1 MVRLDNWGGE
11 GGVRNPFW
19 GARCSTGNGCGC
31 YLDTIDIVVRRITYV
46 MMIPYIAMCCES
58 VASGQSL
65 HMLLCFFSLCAS
77 VVYTMHRACLIQF
90 FHWCCLHWKHE
101 CNEWKGLGIH
111 VFILLENILYV
122 GHHLYFWNFLY
133 LPSLIC
139 LDFLRIFVNICQA
152 AMFQT
157 K

>member
-77 VVYTMHRACLIQF
+77 VVYHASGVSDSILSVMLFTLKAWMQWMKRSWNTCIHPFR
-90 FHWCCLHWKHE
+90 KH
-101 CNEWKGLGIH
+101 
-111 VFILLENILYV
+111 
-122 GHHLYFWNFLY
+122 FLFVP
-133 LPSLIC
+133 LKLFTFTFV
-139 LDFLRIFVNICQA
+139 DMFRFL
-152 AMFQT
+152 
-157 K
+157 